1 MLKRTALRSTLRS
14 ERPRRSARTKRRRKL
29 KGRRSKKRDA
39 SKKRRSKRKL
49 RLRQQSPSRLLP
61 LLKINSLLSRLLTD
75 QRRGKLRMPKSKAL
89 MGKIKIKLLMKNT
102 RRRRRGRKRR
112 RRRRRSSQ
120 LRRFIV
126 QRLSL
131 LSNRRR
137 KLRFRLQ
144 CQLNQ
149 SLIPLKIK
157 LILRRRNPSLPLHLL
172 LTQCSNSNS
181 NSNSSLPMV
190 RLNQSIS
197 SPSCH
202 SSTRLSSRTPSPS
215 RPLPPTSSRCH
226 HPQASPLH
234 LATSSIPLWMF

>member
-14 ERPRRSARTKRRRKL
+14 ERPRRSARSKRRRKL

-49 RLRQQSPSRLLP
+49 RLRQQFPSSLLP
-61 LLKINSLLSRLLTD
+61 LSKINSLLSRLLTD
-75 QRRGKLRMPKSKAL
+75 QRRGKLRMLKLTAS
-89 MGKIKIKLLMKNT
+89 MGKIKIKLLMKNS

-112 RRRRRSSQ
+112 RRKRRNRL

-126 QRLSL
+126 PRLSL

-144 CQLNQ
+144 CQCNR

-157 LILRRRNPSLPLHLL
+157 LISRRSNPNLPFHLL
-172 LTQCSNSNS
+172 LTQCSNS

-202 SSTRLSSRTPSPS
+202 SSTPLSSRTLSPS
-215 RPLPPTSSRCH
+215 RLLPPTSSRCH

-234 LATSSIPLWMF
+234 LATSSIPPWMF

>member
-1 MLKRTALRSTLRS
+1 MPWLK
-14 ERPRRSARTKRRRKL
+14 
-29 KGRRSKKRDA
+29 A
-39 SKKRRSKRKL
+39 S
-49 RLRQQSPSRLLP
+49 
-61 LLKINSLLSRLLTD
+61 
-75 QRRGKLRMPKSKAL
+75 
-89 MGKIKIKLLMKNT
+89 MGKIKIQLLMKNT
-102 RRRRRGRKRR
+102 RRRKRGRKRR
-112 RRRRRSSQ
+112 RRKRRKRRSS
-120 LRRFIV
+120 LPRCFIV
-126 QRLSL
+126 PRLSL
-131 LSNRRR
+131 LSSRRR

-157 LILRRRNPSLPLHLL
+157 LILKMRNPSLPLHLL

-197 SPSCH
+197 SPSFP

-234 LATSSIPLWMF
+234 LATSSIPPWMF